1 MQNYLTSEKYFLTF
15 ASTYFVVGQI
25 TSDGVDYLLHNIKSV
40 PIYTKYQG
48 NINIKMTNRET
59 YIKRLYLN
67 LNLFELNL
75 EHIVS
80 CSKEHLSKHFMKTRL
95 ENRAIHTLIWGDLEG
110 IHILNL
116 NAIGHSQLFFFY

>member
-1 MQNYLTSEKYFLTF
+1 
-15 ASTYFVVGQI
+15 
-25 TSDGVDYLLHNIKSV
+25 
-40 PIYTKYQG
+40 
-48 NINIKMTNRET
+48 MTNRET

-67 LNLFELNL
+67 LNLFEQNL